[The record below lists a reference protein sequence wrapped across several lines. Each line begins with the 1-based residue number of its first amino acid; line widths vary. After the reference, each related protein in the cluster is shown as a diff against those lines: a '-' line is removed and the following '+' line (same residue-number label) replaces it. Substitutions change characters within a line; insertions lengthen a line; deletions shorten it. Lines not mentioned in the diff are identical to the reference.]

1 MYITANLDGKL
12 VNIIDNNLYYD
23 GYEYYPYTKYMYKKY
38 NKDKVILFRCKNFGK
53 NESKR
58 KGLSPFCTGE
68 T

>member
-38 NKDKVILFRCKNFGK
+38 NKQIKLFYFAVKILEKMNPKGKV
-53 NESKR
+53 
-58 KGLSPFCTGE
+58 
-68 T
+68 